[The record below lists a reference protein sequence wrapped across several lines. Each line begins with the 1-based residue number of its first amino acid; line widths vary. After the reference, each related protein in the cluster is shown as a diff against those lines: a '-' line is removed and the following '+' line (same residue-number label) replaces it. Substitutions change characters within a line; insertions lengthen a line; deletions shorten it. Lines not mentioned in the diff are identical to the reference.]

1 MRKELSSK
9 KEENGNII
17 FCYRPIK
24 LGNVVLIITAFIP
37 FYIVLSLFGINILTG
52 AGIICSFI
60 SIIMS
65 GYLVLLIRDKIN
77 KSIENKII
85 IRLLDNQIKSDLNSI
100 DSSLTILEQYY
111 KRTLN
116 NDSMTYGYREYHIV
130 LSDGRELKYEIIN
143 PYLFMNVLKLEI
155 NVHYSIS

>member
-1 MRKELSSK
+1 M
-9 KEENGNII
+9 
-17 FCYRPIK
+17 
-24 LGNVVLIITAFIP
+24 
-37 FYIVLSLFGINILTG
+37 
-52 AGIICSFI
+52 
-60 SIIMS
+60 
-65 GYLVLLIRDKIN
+65 LLIRDKIN

-85 IRLLDNQIKSDLNSI
+85 KQLLVNQIKSDINSI

-116 NDSMTYGYREYHIV
+116 NHSMTYGYREYHIV